1 MADSPDMSPLSSHG
15 SSEFGDEVK
24 VEDREQ
30 STDTLP
36 SHDTHLVPPAK
47 RRRTGQYSHQST
59 PAPLH
64 EIPEDLGD
72 ISSDTSGSVPV
83 SPMGD
88 KVMGFPEDEPYASV
102 PSEQVTTCKWQD
114 CQAGDLG
121 NMDNLVQH
129 LHDDHIG
136 KNKKKYACEWDG
148 CNRNSAQASGY
159 ALKAHMRS
167 HTKEKPFYCQLPE
180 CDKAFTRSDALAKHM
195 RTVHETE
202 ALRPSDPVPKNYS
215 SIPPKPQRLKL
226 IVNSKP
232 RDEGN
237 GDTEIDDDATI
248 YSNTDAENE
257 GLSAAPFEYPADV
270 QFTEE
275 ELEMPSERLF
285 KLLRRQI
292 HWSEED
298 GSDLQDEIR
307 SLEAK
312 RKQEWI
318 AKELVLANVME
329 AEIATAHD
337 KGEHPETVQKL
348 AEDLPLPMLP
358 ILGPLPWY
366 RYAAGPPEMPP
377 EMRSA

>member
-1 MADSPDMSPLSSHG
+1 MVHCLP
-15 SSEFGDEVK
+15 
-24 VEDREQ
+24 
-30 STDTLP
+30 TL
-36 SHDTHLVPPAK
+36 
-47 RRRTGQYSHQST
+47 
-59 PAPLH
+59 
-64 EIPEDLGD
+64 
-72 ISSDTSGSVPV
+72 
-83 SPMGD
+83 
-88 KVMGFPEDEPYASV
+88 
-102 PSEQVTTCKWQD
+102 
-114 CQAGDLG
+114 
-121 NMDNLVQH
+121 
-129 LHDDHIG
+129 
-136 KNKKKYACEWDG
+136 
-148 CNRNSAQASGY
+148 
-159 ALKAHMRS
+159 
-167 HTKEKPFYCQLPE
+167 E

-226 IVNSKP
+226 IVHSKP

-237 GDTEIDDDATI
+237 GDTEVDDDATI
-248 YSNTDAENE
+248 YSNTDAENDDPP
-257 GLSAAPFEYPADV
+257 AAPFEYPADV

-275 ELEMPSERLF
+275 ELDMPPDRLF

-312 RKQEWI
+312 RKGEWI
-318 AKELVLANVME
+318 AKELILANLME

-358 ILGPLPWY
+358 ISGPLPWY
-366 RYAAGPPEMPP
+366 RYSAGQPEVPPEMGP
-377 EMRSA
+377 A

>member
-1 MADSPDMSPLSSHG
+1 MGRLQ
-15 SSEFGDEVK
+15 SEQCSGQWV
-24 VEDREQ
+24 RSQ
-30 STDTLP
+30 S
-36 SHDTHLVPPAK
+36 
-47 RRRTGQYSHQST
+47 
-59 PAPLH
+59 
-64 EIPEDLGD
+64 
-72 ISSDTSGSVPV
+72 
-83 SPMGD
+83 
-88 KVMGFPEDEPYASV
+88 PYAESYQREAILL
-102 PSEQVTTCKWQD
+102 SI
-114 CQAGDLG
+114 A
-121 NMDNLVQH
+121 
-129 LHDDHIG
+129 
-136 KNKKKYACEWDG
+136 
-148 CNRNSAQASGY
+148 GY
-159 ALKAHMRS
+159 ALK
-167 HTKEKPFYCQLPE
+167 TPQIVLCLPRLE

-257 GLSAAPFEYPADV
+257 APPAAPFEYPADV

-275 ELEMPSERLF
+275 ELEMSPDRLF

-312 RKQEWI
+312 RKEQWI

-329 AEIATAHD
+329 AEIATAHN
-337 KGEHPETVQKL
+337 KGEHPEIVQKL

-358 ILGPLPWY
+358 ISGPLPWY
-366 RYAAGPPEMPP
+366 RYASGPPEAPP
-377 EMRSA
+377 EMRSN

>member
-1 MADSPDMSPLSSHG
+1 
-15 SSEFGDEVK
+15 
-24 VEDREQ
+24 
-30 STDTLP
+30 
-36 SHDTHLVPPAK
+36 
-47 RRRTGQYSHQST
+47 
-59 PAPLH
+59 
-64 EIPEDLGD
+64 
-72 ISSDTSGSVPV
+72 
-83 SPMGD
+83 
-88 KVMGFPEDEPYASV
+88 
-102 PSEQVTTCKWQD
+102 
-114 CQAGDLG
+114 
-121 NMDNLVQH
+121 
-129 LHDDHIG
+129 
-136 KNKKKYACEWDG
+136 
-148 CNRNSAQASGY
+148 
-159 ALKAHMRS
+159 
-167 HTKEKPFYCQLPE
+167 
-180 CDKAFTRSDALAKHM
+180 M

-237 GDTEIDDDATI
+237 GETEVDDDATI
-248 YSNTDAENE
+248 YSNTDAENDE
-257 GLSAAPFEYPADV
+257 PPPAPFEYPADV

-275 ELEMPSERLF
+275 ELEMPSDRLF

-312 RKQEWI
+312 RKEEWI

-337 KGEHPETVQKL
+337 KGGEHPETVQKL

-358 ILGPLPWY
+358 IPGPLPWY
-366 RYAAGPPEMPP
+366 RIGAGPPEVPH
-377 EMRSA
+377 EMRPV